1 MTVPGLPTTGGVYDV
16 TITFAS
22 FLSIGVALALLLL
35 VFAWWWRRLYRK
47 IYQQRVAFQKVVLL
61 VTVPKD
67 SAKDNKESGNDRP
80 EEWQDRLAVA
90 EVLYAAIGGLR
101 PDRGLRAWLWGRQD
115 HLALEI
121 VAHQGLISFY
131 VIVPQY
137 LRRFVEQQI
146 EAQYPEAMVE
156 QVHDYNIFHPRGVAL
171 GAMLRLQR
179 SFMFPLKTYR
189 QMESDPLSSITNAM
203 SRLGQS
209 SAAVQVVI
217 RSAHKS
223 WHWHGKKMA
232 VEMSQGK
239 TFSAALRKSHPS
251 LLLRGLWG
259 FFDILSSPSKKKAG
273 DEPTKLHQMTALEQ
287 EMLKGVEEKTNRAGV
302 DANVRVVVS
311 ALDRETAD
319 HALQNILSAF
329 AQYNYYQ
336 YGNQLKSIRPRNQ
349 TKLLQHDFIY
359 RHYTSQEAVV
369 LDTAELASFF
379 HFPLPDTETP
389 NIRWL
394 RSKKAPAPL
403 NMPPHGVVLGKN
415 NYRGVETVVRTD
427 GDDRQ
432 RHMYII
438 GMTGSGKSTL
448 MQEMAKQDIAA
459 GRGVCYVDP
468 HGSAVDDIIECI
480 PKERAED
487 VIYFDPSDTERPIG
501 LNMLEGSTEAEMD
514 FVTQEMISIFYK
526 LVTDPSMIGPMFEH
540 NMRNAMFTLMADQEF
555 PGTIVEI
562 PRIFTDTEFQKYK
575 VSKVKDPVVR
585 AFWEKEM
592 AKTSDFH
599 KSEMLGYL
607 ISKVGRFVENAMMRN
622 IIGQPSSGFNMR
634 EIMDNKKI
642 LLVNL
647 SKGKIGE
654 INSNLLGLIIVSKL
668 QMAAF
673 GRADMPRE
681 QIQDFFLYIDEFQN
695 FITDSIATILSEA
708 RKYKLDLIMAHQ
720 YVGQLTQN
728 NDTKIRDAV
737 FGNVGT
743 MVSYRIGVEDSE
755 IMAKQFAPIFN
766 EFDLVN
772 IDRYRAYVRLMINN
786 TAARPFDM
794 DAIGPTVGRRDRALL
809 LKQLSRLKYGRDR
822 SIVEAEILE
831 RSRLGEVKTD
841 NSPVTEPR
849 R

>member
-1 MTVPGLPTTGGVYDV
+1 MIVPVLPIDA
-16 TITFAS
+16 TIPAEPFSFAPLLGIAVVAI
-22 FLSIGVALALLLL
+22 FALIVAL
-35 VFAWWWRRLYRK
+35 WWWRRLYRRF
-47 IYQQRVAFQKVVLL
+47 YQQGIAFQKVVLL
-61 VTVPKD
+61 ITVPKD
-67 SAKDNKESGNDRP
+67 SAKDQQEGAGNRP
-80 EEWQDRLAVA
+80 EQVHDRIAVA
-90 EVLYAAIGGLR
+90 EALYAALGGLK
-101 PDRGLRAWLWGRQD
+101 PERGWKARWWGRQD

-121 VAHQGLISFY
+121 VADAGVISFY
-131 VIVPQY
+131 VVVPQY

-156 QVHDYNIFHPRGVAL
+156 AVHDYNIFHARGSAL
-171 GAMLRLQR
+171 GAVLITQR
-179 SFMFPLKTYR
+179 PFMFPLKTYR
-189 QMESDPLSSITNAM
+189 QMESDPLSSITNAL
-203 SRLGQS
+203 SRLGES
-209 SAAVQVVI
+209 SAVVQIVI

-223 WHWHGKKMA
+223 WHRYGKKMA
-232 VEMSQGK
+232 QEMSQGK
-239 TFSAALRKSHPS
+239 TFSAAMRRAHPNAFLRALWTIGEMAGGKPQKKS
-251 LLLRGLWG
+251 
-259 FFDILSSPSKKKAG
+259 G
-273 DEPTKLHQMTALEQ
+273 DGPEKLHQMTALEQ

-302 DANVRVVVS
+302 EANIRLVVS
-311 ALDRETAD
+311 AGDQPTAQ
-319 HALQNILSAF
+319 HVLQNLLSSF
-329 AQYNYYQ
+329 AQYSYYQ
-336 YGNQLKSIRPRNQ
+336 YGNQLKTLRPRNQ

-359 RHYTSQEAVV
+359 RHFSAKDDIL
-369 LDTAELASFF
+369 LDTAELASLY

-403 NMPPHGVVLGKN
+403 HMPAHGVVLGRN
-415 NYRGVETVVRTD
+415 HYRGVETVVRTD

-438 GMTGSGKSTL
+438 GMTGSGKSTM

-459 GRGVCYVDP
+459 GKGICYVDP
-468 HGSAVDDIIECI
+468 HGSAVDDIMECI

-622 IIGQPSSGFNMR
+622 IIGQPKSGFNMR

-681 QIQDFFLYIDEFQN
+681 QIQDFYLYIDEFQN

-743 MVSYRIGVEDSE
+743 MVSFRIGVEDAE

-794 DAIGPTVGRRDRALL
+794 DAIGPSIGSRDRALL

-822 SIVEAEILE
+822 NIVEAEILE

-841 NSPVTEPR
+841 NSPLGETR